1 MNEID
6 LAALKDIGRLPTEIE
21 SGDEVT
27 VRDAEAMLR
36 LDYTINGSLLVE
48 SGGQLVAMSYVELG
62 DGGETV
68 LEDDAALRFQQ

>member
-21 SGDEVT
+21 SSDEVT

-36 LDYTINGSLLVE
+36 LDYTINGSLSVE